1 MSESSD
7 STLKNLLKNI
17 GMTYEQAVWDCH
29 GTKVILH
36 KALERI
42 ATYKNI
48 VFDPPQ
54 VIEGNSEKKIVSLSV
69 SGTMGDRSEWSIG
82 EASPSNNK
90 NSYPYA
96 MAEKRAKDR
105 VVLKLVDLSGNF
117 YSEDEAD
124 DFKDA
129 KPQGEVYEP
138 EMIDF
143 LHNSV
148 YEEIKTVFKDRIK
161 EIQNLNKGDKN
172 G

>member
-17 GMTYEQAVWDCH
+17 GMTYDQAVWDCH

-117 YSEDEAD
+117 YSE
-124 DFKDA
+124 
-129 KPQGEVYEP
+129 EVSIRP
-138 EMIDF
+138 IDYYF
-143 LHNSV
+143 SNSV
-148 YEEIKTVFKDRIK
+148 ARASKTMSDCRLEKIRNLEDRK
-161 EIQNLNKGDKN
+161 TG
-172 G
+172 

>member
-69 SGTMGDRSEWSIG
+69 SGTM
-82 EASPSNNK
+82 
-90 NSYPYA
+90 
-96 MAEKRAKDR
+96 R
-105 VVLKLVDLSGNF
+105 V
-117 YSEDEAD
+117 
-124 DFKDA
+124 
-129 KPQGEVYEP
+129 
-138 EMIDF
+138 
-143 LHNSV
+143 
-148 YEEIKTVFKDRIK
+148 
-161 EIQNLNKGDKN
+161 
-172 G
+172 